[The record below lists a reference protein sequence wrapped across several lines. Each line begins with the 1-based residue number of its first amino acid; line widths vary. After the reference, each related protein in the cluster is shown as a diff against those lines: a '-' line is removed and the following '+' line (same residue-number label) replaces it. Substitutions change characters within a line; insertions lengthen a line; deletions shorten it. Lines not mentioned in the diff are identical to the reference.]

1 MLATKYKL
9 IRVILTL
16 ISFITRSL
24 KKPKSEPLNK
34 NFN

>member
-9 IRVILTL
+9 MRVTLTL
-16 ISFITRSL
+16 NQQSWAL

-34 NFN
+34 NSN